1 MARDAGKKKAA
12 QDRLDLCGGANPAD
26 KLMQISG
33 CSVSKM
39 DGDLGEGFGYGV
51 ELGQLYGI
59 GELGREGL
67 DGFDGALQFVHRAKV
82 SPRDAADGLY
92 GLFLGN
98 RSIPPRVI
106 CIRFCVGRKK
116 ALHCALCE
124 LGGSMKTVYHR
135 WGVKVNKSSGTGCPS
150 LFCVG
155 EKW

>member
-1 MARDAGKKKAA
+1 VARDAGKKKAA

-33 CSVSKM
+33 CSLSKM

-106 CIRFCVGRKK
+106 CIRFCVFIFSIAFSVWCESTGR
-116 ALHCALCE
+116 HFD
-124 LGGSMKTVYHR
+124 
-135 WGVKVNKSSGTGCPS
+135 N
-150 LFCVG
+150 
-155 EKW
+155 